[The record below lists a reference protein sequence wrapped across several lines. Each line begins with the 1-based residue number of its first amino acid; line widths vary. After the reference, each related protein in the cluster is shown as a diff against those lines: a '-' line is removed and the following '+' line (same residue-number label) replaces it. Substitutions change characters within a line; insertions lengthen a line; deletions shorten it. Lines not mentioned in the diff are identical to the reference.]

1 MKLSE
6 DIMKQWG
13 IPDQKCDGRGLG
25 AVAVNLKSG
34 TEKTF
39 GCNNDR
45 IKSFVLY
52 VWVWVNMIRLE
63 IDTLVIIYSSI
74 SSTSIRF
81 TNHFLEGPQLHPG
94 SQPRKKLPRYKS
106 SFASPAISHL
116 SVNGDWSCG

>member
-13 IPDQKCDGRGLG
+13 IPDQKCGRGLG

-39 GCNNDR
+39 GCNDR

-63 IDTLVIIYSSI
+63 IDTLVIIYIIYIHTIYESLFGRSP
-74 SSTSIRF
+74 TA
-81 TNHFLEGPQLHPG
+81 PQITTA
-94 SQPRKKLPRYKS
+94 KKIAEIQELICES
-106 SFASPAISHL
+106 CHL
-116 SVNGDWSCG
+116 APQCQW